1 MRMTYHGEA
10 YPPCIVALSSLKTIS
25 LRDLKLEI
33 HHRGRVLVVKTFFEP
48 KRLASIMTAVED
60 QNGDV
65 DRVAL
70 YNVPINKSMDR
81 LLPNNAIVAVKEPY
95 YTSTID
101 GGVLIR
107 IDHPSDLIQLSSD
120 SSLIPSNMKPVSKT
134 SLSPTELKETGNEVF
149 KRHDWEVAV
158 DCYSTALGVN
168 QDNDDIRRTL
178 HSNRSQARINLGHYE
193 LAVQD
198 ALVAIEQGDHVSDE
212 SKTLNLKSLERAGR
226 AAYELGDFS
235 AAKQYFSRGVELSPE
250 HKSLLFQLQ
259 RTGYRLTEQSTGE
272 FDFIAMSNSVTEDN
286 TILDHA
292 SFLGNT
298 KVGSAGDHGRGLFA
312 TKDLAPG
319 DVILVEK
326 AFYAT
331 FERNVPKEKS
341 VIVDV
346 EKGRISL
353 EKQAERIHGTIDKIL
368 HNPKQASRYLDLY
381 HGDKFQNKVVRFVDG
396 MVTVDTFRVE
406 AIDRLNGFDFPGI
419 KSTKDGSGEKTIAS
433 GIWLHVSHVN
443 HSCVPNAD
451 RSFIGDMMVVRATR
465 GIKAGEEISLSY
477 LILNHSYME
486 RQQRLYFYGID
497 CDCPLCDFEKFMPP
511 QVLSKRA
518 KLVGEVNQFLSTNG
532 TGAPST
538 FPAATIKS
546 AETLMTQLEE
556 TYPEARYRH
565 LPRLACVRLARWLC
579 LVGGPPEQRLERA
592 LRGLRSYGYFVE
604 MKANGITIDR
614 SSAVVVSES
623 LAFPTIAASACMAS
637 GKTEAAQQFREL
649 RKEMY
654 IILYACENGLD
665 DK

>member
-33 HHRGRVLVVKTFFEP
+33 HHRGSVLVVKTFCEP
-48 KRLASIMTAVED
+48 KRMASIMNAVED

-81 LLPNNAIVAVKEPY
+81 FLPNNAIVAVKEPY

-107 IDHPSDLIQLSSD
+107 IDHPSDLIQLASD
-120 SSLIPSNMKPVSKT
+120 SSLIPSSMAFDSMKSQ
-134 SLSPTELKETGNEVF
+134 SPTELKEMGNEAF
-149 KRHDWEVAV
+149 KRNDWEIAV
-158 DCYSTALGVN
+158 DCYSTALGVI
-168 QDNDDIRRTL
+168 QDNEDLRRTL

-193 LAVQD
+193 LAFQD
-198 ALVAIEQGDHVSDE
+198 ALVAIEQGDHGSDE
-212 SKTLNLKSLERAGR
+212 NKAQNLKSLQRAGR
-226 AAYELGDFS
+226 AAYELGDFF
-235 AAKQYFSRGVELSPE
+235 AAKQYFSRGVELSRE
-250 HKSLLFQLQ
+250 HNNLLFQLR
-259 RTGYRLTEQSTGE
+259 RTEKRLTEQNTGE
-272 FDFIAMSNSVTEDN
+272 FDFIAMSNSVTEDD

-292 SFLGNT
+292 SFLDNT
-298 KVGSAGDHGRGLFA
+298 KVASAGDHGRGLFA
-312 TKDLAPG
+312 TKNLAPG

-331 FERNVPKEKS
+331 FERDVPKEKS

-346 EKGRISL
+346 KKGQISL

-368 HNPKQASRYLDLY
+368 HNPKQASSYLDLY
-381 HGDKFQNKVVRFVDG
+381 HGGKFQNKGLRFVDG
-396 MVTVDTFRVE
+396 MATVDTFLVQ

-419 KSTKDGSGEKTIAS
+419 KSTSDGSGEKSIAA
-433 GIWLHVSHVN
+433 GIWLHVSHAN

-465 GIKAGEEISLSY
+465 GIKAGEEISLNY
-477 LILNHSYME
+477 LIPNHSYLE
-486 RQQRLYFYGID
+486 RKERLYSYGIE
-497 CDCPLCDFEKFMPP
+497 CDCPLCEVEKFIPA

-518 KLVGEVNQFLSTNG
+518 TLVDEINQFLSTNG
-532 TGAPST
+532 TEAPST
-538 FPAATIKS
+538 LPAAAIKS
-546 AETLMTQLEE
+546 AEQLMTQLEE
-556 TYPEARYRH
+556 TYPEARYQH

-579 LVGGPPEQRLERA
+579 LVGGPPEERLDRA
-592 LRGLRSYGYFVE
+592 LRGLRDYGYFVE
-604 MKANGITIDR
+604 MKANGVTIDR
-614 SSAVVVSES
+614 SSAVVESRS
-623 LAFPTIAASACMAS
+623 LAAPTIAASACMAS
-637 GKTEAAQQFREL
+637 GKIEAAQQFREL
-649 RKEMY
+649 RKEMHT
-654 IILYACENGLD
+654 ILYACENGLD

>member
-1 MRMTYHGEA
+1 MN
-10 YPPCIVALSSLKTIS
+10 
-25 LRDLKLEI
+25 
-33 HHRGRVLVVKTFFEP
+33 
-48 KRLASIMTAVED
+48 AVED

-70 YNVPINKSMDR
+70 YNVPINKSMGR

-101 GGVLIR
+101 GGALIR

-120 SSLIPSNMKPVSKT
+120 SSLIPPSMKPASKT
-134 SLSPTELKETGNEVF
+134 SLSPTELKQMGNEAF
-149 KRHDWEVAV
+149 KRNDWEIAV
-158 DCYSTALGVN
+158 DCYSAALGVS

-178 HSNRSQARINLGHYE
+178 HSNRSQARINLGHYK

-198 ALVAIEQGDHVSDE
+198 ALVAIEEGDHVSDE
-212 SKTLNLKSLERAGR
+212 SKTLNLKSLGRAGR
-226 AAYELGDFS
+226 AAYELGNFLT
-235 AAKQYFSRGVELSPE
+235 AKQYFSRGAELSSE

-259 RTGYRLTEQSTGE
+259 RTQKHLTEQNTGD

-298 KVGSAGDHGRGLFA
+298 KVGSAGGHGRGLFA
-312 TKDLAPG
+312 TTNLVPG
-319 DVILVEK
+319 DVILAEK

-331 FERNVPKEKS
+331 FERDLPKEKS
-341 VIVDV
+341 IIVDV

-451 RSFIGDMMVVRATR
+451 RSFIGDMMVIRATKD
-465 GIKAGEEISLSY
+465 IKAGEEISLSY

-497 CDCPLCDFEKFMPP
+497 CDCPLCDVEKFMPP

-565 LPRLACVRLARWLC
+565 LPRLAFVRLARWLC

-637 GKTEAAQQFREL
+637 GKTEAARQFREL

-654 IILYACENGLD
+654 IILYACEIGLD